1 MSVRDRVVNLIDET
15 SSNADSF
22 LFATAFGVG
31 ALWILLSRLVF
42 DWHVLVAMVVP
53 AAVLIGYALRV
64 STGRFRLRE
73 DKAGD
78 NLYYLGFLY
87 TLISLGVGLYRY
99 NTEISGVENI
109 ISDLG
114 VGLGTTI
121 LGLFLRILFL
131 QLRKDSDD
139 YSEDAKVQLN
149 EAIQSFHR
157 DVSALTQVS
166 QRTQT
171 VFQQQS
177 EEHAQALEKVVSH
190 LGDTVDSLSTQVK
203 GLERK
208 IADVQV
214 PQDLFTTPFGEAAE
228 VLRQE
233 LVARAAEIRAVDFDL
248 APVVQKIHQSADQTV
263 DTIEALTQRIASVEL
278 DPAELLQSVQ
288 MESERIAGQ
297 FESVLPSIENL
308 NAALQSN
315 TQQFEQAATSL
326 GRFEEAM
333 GRLDTQEAQMS
344 ETARVLTE
352 SISGLARFSGALAEL
367 PGQLGTTA
375 SKLQE
380 LETLLVQQ
388 TGTLDERLGSV
399 SSGVIRVETA
409 TQALSNSLE
418 DITQQFTRTLNEL
431 IRAADKS
438 A

>member
-1 MSVRDRVVNLIDET
+1 MSVRDRGVNLIDET

-22 LFATAFGVG
+22 LFAMAFFVG

-42 DWHVLVAMVVP
+42 DWHVLLAMVVP
-53 AAVLIGYALRV
+53 AAVLIGYAIGV

-149 EAIQSFHR
+149 EAVQAFRR
-157 DVSALTQVS
+157 DVSALTSVS
-166 QRTQT
+166 QTAQT
-171 VFQQQS
+171 KFQQQS

-190 LGDTVDSLSTQVK
+190 LGDTVDSLSSQVK
-203 GLERK
+203 GLGRE

-233 LVARAAEIRAVDFDL
+233 LVARAAEIHAVDFDL
-248 APVVQKIHQSADQTV
+248 AQVVQKIHQTADQTV
-263 DTIEALTQRIASVEL
+263 DAIQALTQRIASVEL
-278 DPAELLQSVQ
+278 DPTELLQSVRT
-288 MESERIAGQ
+288 ESEHIAGQ

-308 NAALQSN
+308 NTALQSN
-315 TQQFEQAATSL
+315 TQRFEQAAKSL

-367 PGQLGTTA
+367 PGQLGSTA
-375 SKLQE
+375 TKLQE

-399 SSGVIRVETA
+399 SYGVTRVETA
-409 TQALSNSLE
+409 TQALSSSLE
-418 DITQQFTRTLNEL
+418 DVTQQFTRTLNEL
-431 IRAADKS
+431 IRAADK
-438 A
+438 